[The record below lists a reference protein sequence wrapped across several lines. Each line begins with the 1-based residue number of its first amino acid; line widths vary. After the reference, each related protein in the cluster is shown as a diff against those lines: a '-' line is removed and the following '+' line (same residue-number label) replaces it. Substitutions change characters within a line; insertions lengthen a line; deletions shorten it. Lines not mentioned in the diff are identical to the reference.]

1 MKIGI
6 FISET
11 VRVSVSAIKQNK
23 LRSILSVLGITI
35 GIYCIVAVYALVHSL
50 EMNIN
55 QQFTKYGTR
64 VLFVQKWPWDE
75 FGGNYPWWKYLSR
88 PVSSPTEAHFL
99 ETKLPKN
106 RAINV
111 AYTFNRQDKV
121 ASNGVTLDGT
131 KVACISYGYMEIQNL
146 SVELGRLF
154 TAEES
159 SGGQPVVILGNSI
172 AIQLF
177 GKLNAIGEQLRIGN
191 RVCRVV
197 GVCALEGQSIINN
210 SKDEQVFVPLKLG
223 LGMYSYREN
232 DDAQVMVKASD
243 GIDLDDLTV
252 EVSQLMRQFRKIKP
266 GKESDFAV
274 NRMTM
279 ITEAVSQLFTQIK
292 NIGIVIGGFAM
303 IVGCFGVANIMFV
316 SVKERTKEIGIQKA
330 LGAPHIFIQFQFL
343 LEAIWLCIIG
353 GIIGMLFVWLTF
365 LGLNAV
371 LQKSMGEGFA
381 LVLSAADAQLGIWVS
396 ALVGVVAGFIPA
408 TQAARLNPVE
418 AMRAK

>member
-1 MKIGI
+1 LKLGI

-11 VRVSVSAIKQNK
+11 VRVSLSAIQQNK
-23 LRSILSVLGITI
+23 LRSVLSVLGITI

-55 QQFTKYGTR
+55 QQFTKYGTN

-88 PVSSPTEAHFL
+88 PVSSPTEANFL
-99 ETKLPKN
+99 ESKLSKD
-106 RAINV
+106 RAANV
-111 AYTFNRQDKV
+111 AYNFDRQEKV
-121 ASNGVTLDGT
+121 AANGVTLEGT
-131 KVACISYGYMEIQNL
+131 TVVCVSHGYLEIQNL
-146 SVELGRLF
+146 SVETGRLF
-154 TAEES
+154 TLEES
-159 SGGQPVVILGNSI
+159 SGGQPVAILGSTI
-172 AIQLF
+172 AQQLF
-177 GKLNAIGEQLRIGN
+177 GGGNAVGSSIRIGN
-191 RVCRVV
+191 RVCRII
-197 GVCALEGQSIINN
+197 GVCAVEGTSIINN
-210 SKDEQVFVPLKLG
+210 SRDERVFLPLKMG
-223 LGMYSYREN
+223 LGMYSFREN
-232 DDAQVMVKASD
+232 DNAQVMVQAKA
-243 GIDLDDLTV
+243 GVDLDDLAVDVT
-252 EVSQLMRQFRKIKP
+252 QLMRQYRKLKP
-266 GKESDFAV
+266 GKEANFAV
-274 NRMTM
+274 NKMTM
-279 ITEAVSQLFTQIK
+279 ITDAVSQLFTQIK

-330 LGAPHIFIQFQFL
+330 LGAPHLFIQFQFL

-353 GIIGMLFVWLTF
+353 GVIGMFFVWLTF

-371 LQKSMGEGFA
+371 LRETMGEGFA
-381 LVLSAADAQLGIWVS
+381 LVLSASDAQLGVWVS

>member
-1 MKIGI
+1 M
-6 FISET
+6 
-11 VRVSVSAIKQNK
+11 
-23 LRSILSVLGITI
+23 SVLGITI

-99 ETKLPKN
+99 ETKLPKD
-106 RAINV
+106 RAVNV

-371 LQKSMGEGFA
+371 LQKSMGEGFT

>member
-1 MKIGI
+1 MKLGI

-11 VRVSVSAIKQNK
+11 VRVSLSAIRQNK
-23 LRSILSVLGITI
+23 LRSVLSVLGITI

-50 EMNIN
+50 ETNIN
-55 QQFTKYGTR
+55 QQFTKYGTN

-88 PVSSPTEAHFL
+88 PVSAPNEAHFL
-99 ETKLPKN
+99 ESKLSKE
-106 RAINV
+106 RAANV
-111 AYTFNRQDKV
+111 AYNFDRQEKV
-121 ASNGVTLDGT
+121 NANGVTLDGT
-131 KVACISYGYMEIQNL
+131 TVVCISHGYIEIQNL
-146 SVELGRLF
+146 AVETGRVF
-154 TAEES
+154 TVEES
-159 SGGQPVVILGNSI
+159 NSGQPVAILGSTI
-172 AIQLF
+172 ANQLF
-177 GKLNAIGEQLRIGN
+177 GGANAVGSSIRIGN
-191 RVCRVV
+191 RVCRVI
-197 GVCALEGQSIINN
+197 GVCSPEGTSIINN
-210 SKDEQVFVPLKLG
+210 SRDERVFLPLKLG
-223 LGMYSYREN
+223 LGMYSFREN
-232 DDAQVMVKASD
+232 DNAQVMVQAKT
-243 GIDLDDLTV
+243 GVDLDDLAVDVT
-252 EVSQLMRQFRKIKP
+252 QLMRQYRKLKP
-266 GKESDFAV
+266 SKEANFAV
-274 NRMTM
+274 NKMTM
-279 ITEAVSQLFTQIK
+279 ITDTVSQLFQQIK

-353 GIIGMLFVWLTF
+353 GIIGMFFVWLTF

-371 LQKSMGEGFA
+371 LQQTMGSGFV
-381 LVLSAADAQLGIWVS
+381 LVLSAGDAQLGVWVS

>member
-1 MKIGI
+1 MKLGI

-11 VRVSVSAIKQNK
+11 VRVSLSAIQQNK
-23 LRSILSVLGITI
+23 LRSVLSVLGITI

-55 QQFTKYGTR
+55 QQFTKYGTN

-88 PVSSPTEAHFL
+88 PVSSPTEANFL
-99 ETKLPKN
+99 ESKLSKD
-106 RAINV
+106 RAATV
-111 AYTFNRQDKV
+111 AYNFDRQEKV
-121 ASNGVTLDGT
+121 AANGVTLEGT
-131 KVACISYGYMEIQNL
+131 TVVCVSHGYLEIQNL
-146 SVELGRLF
+146 SVETGRLF
-154 TAEES
+154 TLEES
-159 SGGQPVVILGNSI
+159 SGGQPVAILGSTI
-172 AIQLF
+172 AQQLF
-177 GKLNAIGEQLRIGN
+177 GGGNAVGSSIRIGN
-191 RVCRVV
+191 RVCRII
-197 GVCALEGQSIINN
+197 GVCAVEGTSIINN
-210 SKDEQVFVPLKLG
+210 SRDERVFLPLKMG
-223 LGMYSYREN
+223 LGMYSFREN
-232 DDAQVMVKASD
+232 DNAQVMVQAKA
-243 GIDLDDLTV
+243 GVDLDDLAVDVT
-252 EVSQLMRQFRKIKP
+252 QLMRQYRKLKP
-266 GKESDFAV
+266 GKEANFAV
-274 NRMTM
+274 NKMTM
-279 ITEAVSQLFTQIK
+279 ITDAVSQLFTQIK

-330 LGAPHIFIQFQFL
+330 LGAPHLFIQFQFL

-353 GIIGMLFVWLTF
+353 GVIGMFFVWLTF

-371 LQKSMGEGFA
+371 LRETMGEGFA
-381 LVLSAADAQLGIWVS
+381 LVLSASDAQLGVWVS

>member
-1 MKIGI
+1 M
-6 FISET
+6 
-11 VRVSVSAIKQNK
+11 
-23 LRSILSVLGITI
+23 SVLGITI

-99 ETKLPKN
+99 ETKLPKD

-371 LQKSMGEGFA
+371 LQKSMGEGFT

>member
-99 ETKLPKN
+99 ETKLPKD
-106 RAINV
+106 RAVNV

>member
-1 MKIGI
+1 LKLGI

-11 VRVSVSAIKQNK
+11 VRVSLSAIRQNK
-23 LRSILSVLGITI
+23 LRSVLSVLGITI

-50 EMNIN
+50 EININ
-55 QQFTKYGTR
+55 QQFTKYGTN

-88 PVSSPTEAHFL
+88 PVSAPNEAHFL
-99 ETKLPKN
+99 ESKLSKD
-106 RAINV
+106 RAANV
-111 AYTFNRQDKV
+111 AYNFDRQEKI
-121 ASNGVTLDGT
+121 AANGVTLEGT
-131 KVACISYGYMEIQNL
+131 QVVCISHGFIEIQDL
-146 SVELGRLF
+146 AVESGRLF
-154 TAEES
+154 TVEES
-159 SGGQPVVILGNSI
+159 NSGQPVAILGSTI
-172 AIQLF
+172 ANQLF
-177 GKLNAIGEQLRIGN
+177 GGGNAVGSTLRVGN
-191 RVCRVV
+191 RVCRVI
-197 GVCALEGQSIINN
+197 GVCSPEGTSIINN
-210 SKDEQVFVPLKLG
+210 SRDERVFLPLKLG

-232 DDAQVMVKASD
+232 DNAQVMVQAKA
-243 GIDLDDLTV
+243 GVDLDDLAVDVT
-252 EVSQLMRQFRKIKP
+252 QLMRQFRKLKP
-266 GKESDFAV
+266 GKEANFAV
-274 NRMTM
+274 NKMTM
-279 ITEAVSQLFTQIK
+279 ITDAVSQLFEQIK

-353 GIIGMLFVWLTF
+353 GIIGMFFVWLTF

-371 LQKSMGEGFA
+371 LQQTMGSGFA
-381 LVLSAADAQLGIWVS
+381 LVLSAGDAQLGVWVS

>member
-1 MKIGI
+1 MKLGI

-11 VRVSVSAIKQNK
+11 VRVSLSAIQQNK
-23 LRSILSVLGITI
+23 LRSVLSVLGITI

-55 QQFTKYGTR
+55 QQFTKYGTN

-88 PVSSPTEAHFL
+88 PVSSPTEANFL
-99 ETKLPKN
+99 ESKLSKD
-106 RAINV
+106 RAANV
-111 AYTFNRQDKV
+111 AYNFDRQEKV
-121 ASNGVTLDGT
+121 AANGVTLEGT
-131 KVACISYGYMEIQNL
+131 TVVCVSHGYLEIQNL
-146 SVELGRLF
+146 SVETGRLF
-154 TAEES
+154 TLEES
-159 SGGQPVVILGNSI
+159 SGGQPVAILGSTI
-172 AIQLF
+172 AQQLF
-177 GKLNAIGEQLRIGN
+177 GGGNAVGSSIRIGN
-191 RVCRVV
+191 RVCRII
-197 GVCALEGQSIINN
+197 GVCAVEGTSIINN
-210 SKDEQVFVPLKLG
+210 SRDERVFLPLKMG
-223 LGMYSYREN
+223 LGMYSFREN
-232 DDAQVMVKASD
+232 DNAQVMVQAKA
-243 GIDLDDLTV
+243 GVDLDDLAVDVT
-252 EVSQLMRQFRKIKP
+252 QLMRQYRKLKP
-266 GKESDFAV
+266 GKEANFAV
-274 NRMTM
+274 NKMTM
-279 ITEAVSQLFTQIK
+279 ITDAVSQLFTQIK

-330 LGAPHIFIQFQFL
+330 LGAPHLFIQFQFL

-353 GIIGMLFVWLTF
+353 GVIGMFFVWLTF

-371 LQKSMGEGFA
+371 LRETMGEGFA
-381 LVLSAADAQLGIWVS
+381 LVLSASDAQLGVWVS

>member
-1 MKIGI
+1 MKLGI

-11 VRVSVSAIKQNK
+11 VRVSLSAIRQNK
-23 LRSILSVLGITI
+23 LRSVLSVLGITI

-50 EMNIN
+50 ETNIN
-55 QQFTKYGTR
+55 QQFTKYGTN

-88 PVSSPTEAHFL
+88 PVSAPNEAHFL
-99 ETKLPKN
+99 ESKLSKE
-106 RAINV
+106 RAANV
-111 AYTFNRQDKV
+111 AYNFDRQEKV
-121 ASNGVTLDGT
+121 NANGITLDGT
-131 KVACISYGYMEIQNL
+131 TVVCISHGYIEIQNL
-146 SVELGRLF
+146 AVETGCVF
-154 TAEES
+154 TVEES
-159 SGGQPVVILGNSI
+159 NSGQPVAILGSTI
-172 AIQLF
+172 ANQLF
-177 GKLNAIGEQLRIGN
+177 GGANAVGSSIRIGN
-191 RVCRVV
+191 RVCRVI
-197 GVCALEGQSIINN
+197 GVCSPEGTSIINN
-210 SKDEQVFVPLKLG
+210 SRDERVFLPLKLG
-223 LGMYSYREN
+223 LGMYSFREN
-232 DDAQVMVKASD
+232 DNAQVMVQAKT
-243 GIDLDDLTV
+243 GVDLDDLAVDVT
-252 EVSQLMRQFRKIKP
+252 QLMRQYRKLKP
-266 GKESDFAV
+266 SKEANFAV
-274 NRMTM
+274 NKMTM
-279 ITEAVSQLFTQIK
+279 ITDAVSQLFKQIK

-353 GIIGMLFVWLTF
+353 GIIGMFFVWLTF

-371 LQKSMGEGFA
+371 LQQTMGSGFV
-381 LVLSAADAQLGIWVS
+381 LVLSAGDAQLGVWVS

>member
-1 MKIGI
+1 MKLGI

-11 VRVSVSAIKQNK
+11 VRVSLSAIRQNK
-23 LRSILSVLGITI
+23 LRSVLSVLGITI

-50 EMNIN
+50 ETNIN
-55 QQFTKYGTR
+55 QQFTKYGTN

-88 PVSSPTEAHFL
+88 PVSAPNEAHFL
-99 ETKLPKN
+99 ESKLSKE
-106 RAINV
+106 RAANV
-111 AYTFNRQDKV
+111 AYNFDRQEKV
-121 ASNGVTLDGT
+121 NANGITLDGT
-131 KVACISYGYMEIQNL
+131 TVVCISHGYIEIQNL
-146 SVELGRLF
+146 AVETGCVF
-154 TAEES
+154 TVEES
-159 SGGQPVVILGNSI
+159 NSGQPVAILGSTI
-172 AIQLF
+172 ANQLF
-177 GKLNAIGEQLRIGN
+177 GGANAVGSSIRIGN
-191 RVCRVV
+191 RVCRVI
-197 GVCALEGQSIINN
+197 GVCSPEGTSIINN
-210 SKDEQVFVPLKLG
+210 SRDERVFLPLKLG
-223 LGMYSYREN
+223 LGMYSFREN
-232 DDAQVMVKASD
+232 DNAQVMVQAKT
-243 GIDLDDLTV
+243 GVDLDDLAVDVT
-252 EVSQLMRQFRKIKP
+252 QLMRQYRKLKP
-266 GKESDFAV
+266 SKEANFAV
-274 NRMTM
+274 NKMTM
-279 ITEAVSQLFTQIK
+279 ITDAVSQLFKQIK

-353 GIIGMLFVWLTF
+353 GIIWMFFVWLTF

-371 LQKSMGEGFA
+371 LQQTMGSEFV
-381 LVLSAADAQLGIWVS
+381 LVLSAGDAQLGVWVS